1 MVFRSFGAGLRA
13 LTAMGAIGVLGA
25 LGACGDNRRPQT
37 NADAAPDAAADAGP
51 GFGCVPNAGTRATVR
66 KLVKVD
72 EFPVLVTSPPGD
84 SRLFIMM
91 REGQIL
97 LLQNGQVAAT
107 PFLDLSADAGGPVL
121 VGAER
126 GLLGLAFHPRYAENR
141 TFYVFYTT
149 RTANVLARYM
159 ASEQD
164 PSRAVPGSGEVLL
177 SIADPYPNHNGGNLA
192 FGPDGFL
199 YLGTGDGGSGN
210 DPSDFAQTPTELLG
224 KMLRLDVDRADPPR
238 AYGIPAG
245 NPFADG
251 QGGAPEVLMLGLR
264 NPWRWSFDTNGDLFI
279 GDVGQ
284 DGFEELTVIPAG
296 TAAGRNLGWRRY
308 EGETCVEPGGCDP
321 AGKTFPQLT
330 LAHSD
335 ASRQWCSIIGGAVYR
350 GACFPG
356 LTGRYFYTD
365 HCDAGLYSLRWQGG
379 AITDRRVDVEK
390 QLPSAT
396 NLSVAAGGE
405 LYATTGDGWIWR
417 VEAAP

>member
-1 MVFRSFGAGLRA
+1 MVFRSL
-13 LTAMGAIGVLGA
+13 GVALGA
-25 LGACGDNRRPQT
+25 LVASAAAAGCGDNRRPAT
-37 NADAAPDAAADAGP
+37 PAPPDAAPDAPLA
-51 GFGCVPNAGTRATVR
+51 FGCSPNAGTRATVR
-66 KLVKVD
+66 KLVQVG
-72 EFPVLVTSPPGD
+72 EFPVLVTSPPSD
-84 SRLFIMM
+84 ARLFIVM

-97 LLQNGQVAAT
+97 LLRDGVVASP

-121 VGAER
+121 AGAER
-126 GLLGLAFHPRYAENR
+126 GLLGLAFHPRYADNR

-149 RTANVLARYM
+149 ASANVLARYVTS
-159 ASEQD
+159 AQD
-164 PSRAVPGSGEVLL
+164 PSRADPSSGEVLL

-192 FGPDGFL
+192 FGPDGLL
-199 YLGTGDGGSGN
+199 YVGTGDGGSGN
-210 DPSDFAQTPTELLG
+210 DPGDYAQTSTELLG
-224 KMLRLDVDRADPPR
+224 KMLRLDVDRVEPPR
-238 AYGIPAG
+238 AYGIPPG
-245 NPFADG
+245 NPYADG

-264 NPWRWSFDTNGDLFI
+264 NPWRWSFDTTGDLFI

-284 DGFEELTVIPAG
+284 DGFEELTIVPAG

-308 EGETCVEPGGCDP
+308 EGDDCVEPGGCTP

-379 AITDRRVDVEK
+379 VTSDRRVELEQ
-390 QLPSAT
+390 QLTGVT

-405 LYATTGDGWIWR
+405 LYAATLDGWIWR

>member
-1 MVFRSFGAGLRA
+1 MVFRSFGAGLCVLA
-13 LTAMGAIGVLGA
+13 AIGVGSVG
-25 LGACGDNRRPQT
+25 GACGDNRRPHT
-37 NADAAPDAAADAGP
+37 TAPPDAAPDAAL
-51 GFGCVPNAGTRATVR
+51 GFDCVPNAGTRATVR

-72 EFPVLVTSPPGD
+72 DLPLLVTSPPGD
-84 SRLFIMM
+84 SRLFIVT

-97 LLQNGQVAAT
+97 LLQNGQVAAA

-121 VGAER
+121 AEGER

-149 RTANVLARYM
+149 RTSNVLARYVT
-159 ASEQD
+159 SEQD
-164 PSRAVPGSGEVLL
+164 PSSAVPSSGEVLL

-192 FGPDGFL
+192 FGSDGFL
-199 YLGTGDGGSGN
+199 YIGTGDGGNGY
-210 DPSDFAQTPTELLG
+210 DPHDYAQTPTALLG
-224 KMLRLDVDRADPPR
+224 KMLRLDVDRVEAPR

-264 NPWRWSFDTNGDLFI
+264 NPWRWSFDINGDLFI

-308 EGETCVEPGGCDP
+308 EGDACVEPGRCDP
-321 AGKTFPQLT
+321 TGKTFPQLT

-335 ASRQWCSIIGGAVYR
+335 TSRQWCSILGGAVYR
-350 GACFPG
+350 GTCFPG
-356 LTGRYFYTD
+356 LTGRYFYSD
-365 HCDAGLYSLRWQGG
+365 LCDAGLYSLRWQGG
-379 AITDRRVDVEK
+379 AITERRVELEK
-390 QLPSAT
+390 QLSGAT
-396 NLSVAAGGE
+396 NVSVAAGE
-405 LYATTGDGWIWR
+405 LYATTADGWIWR